1 MRKYVKDGKPY
12 YSVADAAKLLGT
24 NASKV
29 RELMGSGQLEW
40 NQTRLNGRLIVEAE
54 SIIRYRDRQR
64 GKLAS

>member
-1 MRKYVKDGKPY
+1 MRKYVKEGKPY

-40 NQTRLNGRLIVEAE
+40 NQTRLNGRLIVDAD
-54 SIIRYRDRQR
+54 SIVRYREQQ
-64 GKLAS
+64 KAKPTS